1 MIAMNYAIPFER
13 VTLSSKTAK
22 YVRNGFAVACHTS
35 TSLCNPT
42 LAFIQYTS
50 PSRVT

>member
-1 MIAMNYAIPFER
+1 MIAMNYAIAFER

-35 TSLCNPT
+35 LCNPT